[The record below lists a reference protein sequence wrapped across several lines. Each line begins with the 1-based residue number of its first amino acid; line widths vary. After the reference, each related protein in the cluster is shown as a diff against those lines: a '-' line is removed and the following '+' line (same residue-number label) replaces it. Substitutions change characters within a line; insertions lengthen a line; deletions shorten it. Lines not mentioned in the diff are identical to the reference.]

1 MFMAGVL
8 IFVTHIVTLF
18 FCIKKRNQRNK
29 VKSEMKI
36 RQMMFEEILIQN
48 GMDRNMIKKRVQ
60 TIHI

>member
-1 MFMAGVL
+1 
-8 IFVTHIVTLF
+8 
-18 FCIKKRNQRNK
+18 
-29 VKSEMKI
+29 MKI